1 MELCCLTQSRLDVS
15 FKKGCKSQW
24 NARIRENRFLFQKTW
39 RPNKQLQHL
48 LNLIRVFISQQLCIC
63 EYITEILAKR
73 EWLQWKWRRRV
84 QSQSWLCFVGMT
96 VRSSLCPRLASSQRS
111 PTRCHSTNS
120 SLMPVW
126 CVLNCVCV
134 CECVCTPVQSW
145 DTEEPVGFPGD
156 TVSVMKKCGR
166 KKEDDNKWV
175 YAPET
180 AIHLIAQEPA
190 YEERLGK
197 DDGGVCV
204 CVCC

>member
-1 MELCCLTQSRLDVS
+1 MLGSERTGFCFRKHGGQINSCSIYWIWSVYLYLSNSV
-15 FKKGCKSQW
+15 FVNISQW
-24 NARIRENRFLFQKTW
+24 SLPRGSDWKW
-39 RPNKQLQHL
+39 K
-48 LNLIRVFISQQLCIC
+48 
-63 EYITEILAKR
+63 
-73 EWLQWKWRRRV
+73 WKWRRRV
-84 QSQSWLCFVGMT
+84 QSQSWLCFVGVT
-96 VRSSLCPRLASSQRS
+96 VRSSLASSQRS

-145 DTEEPVGFPGD
+145 DTEEPVEFPGD

-175 YAPET
+175 YSPET